1 MGKVVVGT
9 LIPFDEV
16 DREASLSHFVPI
28 PDVLLFG
35 RNDLD
40 TGFAVRESDDS
51 EDAGLVNDSLRF
63 FGVREAV
70 GDSDV
75 AVTFGI
81 DTRHLAAEELTVN
94 GGVAELVDSDVVMNH
109 LMEDGVFDES
119 FGKVDTNVYTK
130 DEILIAVF
138 AKEALFAAGEGN
150 FSKEAF
156 SVGELDGN
164 RGKGT
169 SEETGIVLV
178 KARLDVGNRGF
189 QFKI

>member
-28 PDVLLFG
+28 PDVLLLG
-35 RNDLD
+35 RNDID

-70 GDSDV
+70 GDCDV

-94 GGVAELVDSDVVMNH
+94 GGVAELVDSDVIMNH

-119 FGKVDTNVYTK
+119 FGKVDTNVDTE
-130 DEILIAVF
+130 DEVFVAVS
-138 AKEALFAAGEGN
+138 AEEALLAAG
-150 FSKEAF
+150 
-156 SVGELDGN
+156 
-164 RGKGT
+164 
-169 SEETGIVLV
+169 
-178 KARLDVGNRGF
+178 
-189 QFKI
+189 